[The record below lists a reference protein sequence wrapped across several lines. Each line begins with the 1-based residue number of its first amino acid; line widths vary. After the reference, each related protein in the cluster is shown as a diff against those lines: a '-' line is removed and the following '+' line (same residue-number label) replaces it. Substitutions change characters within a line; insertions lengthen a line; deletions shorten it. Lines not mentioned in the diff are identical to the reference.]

1 MSGLFIAMSIM
12 SICAYALFILCMKI
26 IGSTQKENSYKST
39 EEAIS
44 RDTNEFNKF

>member
-1 MSGLFIAMSIM
+1 MLGVFVAVSVLSVCGYIIFLLF
-12 SICAYALFILCMKI
+12 MKI

-44 RDTNEFNKF
+44 RDTDEFNKF